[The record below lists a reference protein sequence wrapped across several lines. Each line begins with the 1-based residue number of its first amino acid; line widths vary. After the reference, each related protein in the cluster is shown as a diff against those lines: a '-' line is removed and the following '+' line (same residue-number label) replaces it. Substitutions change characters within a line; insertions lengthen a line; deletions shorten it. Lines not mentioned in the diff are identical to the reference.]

1 MFPLKLPAFFRYLC
15 LGKENRI
22 WFQIVPRINDSLQ
35 HGPKNALREQGCQ
48 PRKTMEQ
55 VKLPSKDLVRQNLA
69 QRQSDQRTQPTL
81 EEIRR
86 QLGWHLC
93 ANTPIKSTTIP

>member
-1 MFPLKLPAFFRYLC
+1 
-15 LGKENRI
+15 
-22 WFQIVPRINDSLQ
+22 
-35 HGPKNALREQGCQ
+35 
-48 PRKTMEQ
+48 MEQ

-69 QRQSDQRTQPTL
+69 QRQSDHRTPPTL